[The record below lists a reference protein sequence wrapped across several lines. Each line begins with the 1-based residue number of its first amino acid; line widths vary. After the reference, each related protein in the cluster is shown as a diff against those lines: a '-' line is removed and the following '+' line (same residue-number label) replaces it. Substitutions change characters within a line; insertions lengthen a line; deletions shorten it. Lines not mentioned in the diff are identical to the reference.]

1 MKLQIQKCGWCRRLI
16 CLLCWGCIGIS
27 FLLCAACGAGQEA
40 DAFYSVSEA
49 RTQTG
54 EIAYA
59 VTICNADGD
68 LVEEFELQTKPQ
80 FQLLENGILQQCTGA
95 GNVTQYQFFD
105 VADSRVS
112 PIYENPQ
119 LIENGKIVYMALNG
133 QDAQL
138 IVRDIFDETVFWSFN
153 RDFSEVGVA
162 AGALTDA
169 VFLDERTLEITYLAG
184 EDFETV
190 QEALIL
196 Q

>member
-1 MKLQIQKCGWCRRLI
+1 MEGEFHGKITVLRHIA
-16 CLLCWGCIGIS
+16 
-27 FLLCAACGAGQEA
+27 CACA
-40 DAFYSVSEA
+40 
-49 RTQTG
+49 
-54 EIAYA
+54 
-59 VTICNADGD
+59 
-68 LVEEFELQTKPQ
+68 LLQTKPQ
-80 FQLLENGILQQCTGA
+80 FRLLENGILQQRTGA

>member
-1 MKLQIQKCGWCRRLI
+1 MRLYRLKHGLCRLAVSVCGV
-16 CLLCWGCIGIS
+16 CIGIS
-27 FLLCAACGAGQEA
+27 FSLCAACGAGQEA
-40 DAFYSVSEA
+40 DAFYSVSET

-54 EIAYA
+54 DIAYT

-68 LVEEFELQTKPQ
+68 VLEETMLQTKPQ
-80 FQLLENGILQQCTGA
+80 FQLLENGSLQQRTGA

-105 VADSRVS
+105 VINCRVS

-133 QDAQL
+133 QAAQL
-138 IVRDIFDETVFWSFN
+138 IVRDVFDETVFWSFD
-153 RDFSEVGVA
+153 RDFAETGVPA
-162 AGALTDA
+162 DALTDA

-184 EDFETV
+184 EDFKTV

>member
-1 MKLQIQKCGWCRRLI
+1 MRLHRPKRGLRRLAVSV
-16 CLLCWGCIGIS
+16 CGVCIGIS
-27 FLLCAACGAGQEA
+27 FLLCAACTTEQES
-40 DAFYSVSEA
+40 DAFYTVSEA

>member
-1 MKLQIQKCGWCRRLI
+1 MRLHRPKRGLRRLAVSV
-16 CLLCWGCIGIS
+16 CGVCIGIS

-68 LVEEFELQTKPQ
+68 ILEESMLQTKPQ
-80 FQLLENGILQQCTGA
+80 FRLLENGILQQCTGA

-153 RDFSEVGVA
+153 RDFSETGVPA
-162 AGALTDA
+162 DALTDA
-169 VFLDERTLEITYLAG
+169 AFLDEHTLEVTYLAG